1 MFDLLLKIFIFL
13 TFLILLLALIW
24 SCSIC
29 IFVHLT
35 SVTSF
40 KPGSSS
46 RVHASKLKTCQL
58 FQITVKWGTNKH
70 TQMARQSHINYDV
83 DLATGVKLERDDW
96 SKSTNEII
104 EKVSIAQLKH
114 CHLKFAH
121 HCFSRISIWTPRLA
135 TWCNLTWHIVTT
147 PQ

>member
-1 MFDLLLKIFIFL
+1 
-13 TFLILLLALIW
+13 
-24 SCSIC
+24 
-29 IFVHLT
+29 
-35 SVTSF
+35 
-40 KPGSSS
+40 
-46 RVHASKLKTCQL
+46 
-58 FQITVKWGTNKH
+58 
-70 TQMARQSHINYDV
+70 MARQSHINYDV

-121 HCFSRISIWTPRLA
+121 HCFSRISIWSPRLA

-147 PQ
+147 VALQKLWCNQQSGLKITHKLKKNISCQHNINLQRDHFYFINRIEIIISNQYPV